1 MNMSLAICVGCR
13 SHNFSA
19 PARRKR
25 GAQSPVPLDE
35 ATAASGGIPEK
46 EGIDMTQEVKTG
58 PLGPFSHVSRP
69 VFSVSAL
76 LIVGFII
83 FGAFFTDAAAA
94 LFTGAQTA
102 IADYFGWF
110 LIIVTNLAVLM
121 SLYLALGPYG
131 KVRLGAQ
138 TESPQYGLFSWMA
151 MLFSAGIGIGLLYWA
166 VAEPLFHFFAPPI
179 AEAESVQAAEQAM
192 VLSFLH
198 WGVHGW
204 ALYCIVGLSLA
215 YFHYRKG
222 LPLSIRSAL
231 YPLIGDRIY
240 GPLGHAVDILA
251 VFGTMFGIVTSLGLG
266 VMQVNAGLESLL
278 GLPNNLFVQ
287 LVLIVVITAFAT
299 ISVMLGLDSGIKRVS
314 NFNIQLSFMLLL
326 FILMTGPTL
335 YIIDSFIENVGNYV
349 NNLVY
354 FSFWSEAYSGTNWQ
368 VNWTIFYWAWWIS
381 WSPFVGLFIARI
393 SRGRTVREFVLG
405 ILFIPVFILFFW
417 FTAFGG
423 VGINMEL
430 AGDPGLIEATQR
442 SYGDAIFKL
451 LEYFPFTQLVTGVV
465 IVMIVV
471 WFVTSSDSGSFVI
484 DMLTSGGHLDPP
496 RIQRLFWSV
505 TEGLIAA
512 ILLAAG
518 GLAALQAAAVVA
530 GFPFAFV
537 ILVMMWGLLRALGR
551 DHLVL
556 YRYKQWYRTEQEAE
570 SNLPSAFVG
579 EHALGGPP
587 PQIQPTDDEESPAFP
602 GAPKPAE

>member
-1 MNMSLAICVGCR
+1 
-13 SHNFSA
+13 
-19 PARRKR
+19 
-25 GAQSPVPLDE
+25 
-35 ATAASGGIPEK
+35 
-46 EGIDMTQEVKTG
+46 MTQEVSTG
-58 PLGPFSHVSRP
+58 RLGPFPHVSKP
-69 VFSVSAL
+69 VFAVSAL
-76 LIVGFII
+76 LIVGFIV
-83 FGAFFTDAAAA
+83 FGAAFTELAASI
-94 LFTGAQTA
+94 FTGAQTA
-102 IADYFGWF
+102 VADYFGWF
-110 LIIVTNLAVLM
+110 LIIVTNLAVLL

-138 TESPQYGLFSWMA
+138 TETPQYGLFSWTA

-198 WGVHGW
+198 WGIHGW

-231 YPLIGDRIY
+231 FPLIGERIY
-240 GPLGHAVDILA
+240 GPIGHAVDILA

-266 VMQVNAGLESLL
+266 VMQVNAGLESLF
-278 GLPNNLFVQ
+278 GIPSNVFVQ
-287 LVLIVVITAFAT
+287 IVLIAIITAFAT
-299 ISVMLGLDSGIKRVS
+299 VSVMLGLDGGIKRVS
-314 NFNIQLSFMLLL
+314 NFNILLSFVLL
-326 FILMTGPTL
+326 FFIVAVGPTL
-335 YIIDSFIENVGNYV
+335 YIFDSFVENVGNYV
-349 NNLVY
+349 NNLVH

-381 WSPFVGLFIARI
+381 WSPFVGIFIARI

-405 ILFIPVFILFFW
+405 VLFIPVFILFFW

-423 VGINMEL
+423 VAINMEL
-430 AGDPGLIEATQR
+430 AGDPGLIEATRQG
-442 SYGDAIFKL
+442 YGNAIFKL
-451 LEYFPFTQLVTGVV
+451 LEFFPLTKLVTGVV
-465 IVMIVV
+465 IIMIVV

-484 DMLTSGGHLDPP
+484 DMLTAGGHTDPP
-496 RIQRLFWSV
+496 KVQRLFWAT

-512 ILLAAG
+512 VLLAAG

-537 ILVMMWGLLRALGR
+537 ILIMMYGLMRALGR

-556 YRYKQWYRTEQEAE
+556 YRYKQWYETEQEAE
-570 SNLPSAFVG
+570 VNLPDAYVD
-579 EHALGGPP
+579 ENALGGPP
-587 PQIQPTDDEESPAFP
+587 
-602 GAPKPAE
+602 KL